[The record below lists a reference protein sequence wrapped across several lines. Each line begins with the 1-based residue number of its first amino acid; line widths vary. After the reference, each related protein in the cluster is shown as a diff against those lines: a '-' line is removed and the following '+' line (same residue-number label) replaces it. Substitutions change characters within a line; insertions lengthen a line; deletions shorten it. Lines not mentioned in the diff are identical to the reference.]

1 MPAHQHADIAGL
13 FERLTTVEE
22 AATAIRSGSDEV
34 LRIMAATTHSLRMLP
49 QAIALWCKGALAAGA
64 GRRAWRHGIHGRGA
78 GARQA
83 DDHAGYAAQPC
94 RNIWVQKFSDALEE
108 RRSSA
113 LASFIPAAMRPS
125 RRRAAMPA
133 WPSCRRRRWRPSSP
147 I

>member
-1 MPAHQHADIAGL
+1 MPALQHADITGL
-13 FERLTTVEE
+13 FKRLTTVEE

-94 RNIWVQKFSDALEE
+94 AQYLGAEIF
-108 RRSSA
+108 
-113 LASFIPAAMRPS
+113 
-125 RRRAAMPA
+125 RRAGRA
-133 WPSCRRRRWRPSSP
+133 
-147 I
+147 